1 MTIEFIHHFL
11 LWCLAFNIEK
21 ALKADARAWKHFEQE
36 QLMVNEA
43 RRENVATA
51 MRRIGSG
58 FGPGRVFKLRIV
70 DAELLQVGI
79 ET

>member
-1 MTIEFIHHFL
+1 VQVFAGRVDVVVTHVL
-11 LWCLAFNIEK
+11 RAV
-21 ALKADARAWKHFEQE
+21 AARAWKHFEQE

-43 RRENVATA
+43 MRENVATA

-58 FGPGRVFKLRIV
+58 FGPGRFFKLRIV